1 MSAGHAKLSPSGAH
15 RWMACPGSIVLESN
29 IPDKGSVYA
38 DEGTAAHELAAWCL
52 KDNMDPSNYLN
63 EKISVGE
70 NRFTIDAA
78 MCDHVRSYIKLV
90 REYAQGAHLMV
101 EQAVGIGHLTGE
113 DDATGTSDAIIIDA
127 VKRSL
132 TVVDLKYGMGVR
144 VDATENPQ
152 LMLYALGAYEATS
165 MLADFDT
172 VTMVIHMPR
181 LNHVSEWTIPIADLI
196 EFGSLVSYYATET
209 RLAEADEA
217 AALGAQK
224 PTDSGWAEK
233 YLNPGEKQCRFC
245 KAKGVCPALRDSL
258 METVTGSAPATVED
272 FANVLPIEVDVDAG
286 DNYLTIAMD
295 KVDLVEMW
303 CKAIRAEV
311 ERRLLDGERVTG
323 YKLVQG
329 RRGNRKWADEEDA
342 VKALKAARLKDADM
356 YKKMLI
362 SPTEAE
368 KHLKGSP
375 ARWAKVLAH
384 VTQSEGKPS
393 VAKATD
399 KRPEV
404 AVNATAEDF
413 RSIL

>member
-1 MSAGHAKLSPSGAH
+1 MSHAKLSPSGAH

-29 IPDKGSVYA
+29 TPDKGSVYA

-70 NRFTIDAA
+70 NRFTVDAA
-78 MCDHVRSYIKLV
+78 MCDHVRSYTKLV
-90 REYAQGAHLMV
+90 KEYAHGAHLMV

-152 LMLYALGAYEATS
+152 LMLYALGAYEAAS

-181 LNHVSEWTIPIADLI
+181 LNHVSEWTIPIAELL
-196 EFGSLVSYYATET
+196 EFGDRVSYYAAET
-209 RLAEADEA
+209 RQAEADEA

-224 PTDSGWAEK
+224 PTDSDWVRK
-233 YLNPGEKQCRFC
+233 YLNPSEKPCRFC
-245 KAKGVCPALRDSL
+245 KAKGVCPALRDSV
-258 METVTGSAPATVED
+258 METVTSSAPATVED
-272 FANVLPIEVDVDAG
+272 FADMLPIEVDADVG
-286 DNYLTIAMD
+286 DNYLSVAMD
-295 KVDLVEMW
+295 KVDLVEAW
-303 CKAIRAEV
+303 CKGIRAEV
-311 ERRLLDGERVTG
+311 ERRLFAGERVTG
-323 YKLVQG
+323 YKLVEG
-329 RRGNRKWADEEDA
+329 KRGNRQWSDEEQA
-342 VKALKAARLKDADM
+342 TKALKAAKLKAEEM
-356 YKKMLI
+356 YSKKLI

-368 KHLKGSP
+368 KRLKGSP
-375 ARWAKVLAH
+375 AQWAKVLSH
-384 VTQSEGKPS
+384 VTQSAGKPS

-399 KRPEV
+399 KRPAM
-404 AVNATAEDF
+404 AVNATAEEF
-413 RSIL
+413 RSIS

>member
-70 NRFTIDAA
+70 NRFTVDAD
-78 MCDHVRSYIKLV
+78 MCDHVRSYTKLV
-90 REYAQGAHLMV
+90 KEYAQGAHLMV

-181 LNHVSEWTIPIADLI
+181 LNHVSEWTIPITDLI

-399 KRPEV
+399 KRPEM